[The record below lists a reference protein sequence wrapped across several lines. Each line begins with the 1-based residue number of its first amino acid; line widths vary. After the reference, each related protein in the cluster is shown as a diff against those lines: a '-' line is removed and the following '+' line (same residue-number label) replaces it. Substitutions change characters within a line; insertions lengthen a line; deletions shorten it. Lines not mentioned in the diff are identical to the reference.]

1 MTKFLKKPL
10 GEFVDKVENKVKDTT
25 NTLPPKQNRVA
36 TPAQLIQRA
45 KFKLIIGFMS
55 PLQSITRKYF
65 GENEDPKVR
74 ISKSISYQ
82 LKEAI
87 DEKDGVLELNYSKIV
102 ITKGVLFPVLVRKSI
117 IKNNQLKLTWVANS
131 GDGLSKATDRVT
143 VIMYSQRKSLFYIV
157 DGEANRGDEVLIAT
171 IPNGWLARDN
181 SVWLYFVDAD
191 NKHCST
197 SIYLGKL

>member
-1 MTKFLKKPL
+1 MTNFLNRSIIKPD
-10 GEFVDKVENKVKDTT
+10 GRVENKDRDTT
-25 NTLPPKQNRVA
+25 ENFPLKLKRIT
-36 TPAQLIQRA
+36 TPAQLIQRT
-45 KFKLIIGFMS
+45 KFKLIMQFMS
-55 PLQSITRKYF
+55 PLQAITRKYF
-65 GENEDPKVR
+65 GENETPKAR

-87 DEKDGVLELNYSKIV
+87 NEKDGVLELNYSKIV

>member
-102 ITKGVLFPVLVRKSI
+102 ITKGVLFPVLILKSVI
-117 IKNNQLKLTWVANS
+117 DNNELKLTWVSNS
-131 GDGLSKATDRVT
+131 GDGLAKATDRIT
-143 VIMYSQRKSLFYIV
+143 VVIYSESNAMFYIINSEATR
-157 DGEANRGDEVLIAT
+157 GEEALTIT
-171 IPNGWLARDN
+171 IPNGWTASDN
-181 SVWLYFVDAD
+181 SVWYYFIDED
-191 NKHCST
+191 NKYCST
-197 SIYLGKL
+197 SVYLGKL

>member
-1 MTKFLKKPL
+1 MTNFLNRSIIKPD
-10 GEFVDKVENKVKDTT
+10 GRVENKDRDTT
-25 NTLPPKQNRVA
+25 ENFPLKLKRIT
-36 TPAQLIQRA
+36 TPAQLIQRT
-45 KFKLIIGFMS
+45 KFKLIMQFMS
-55 PLQSITRKYF
+55 PLQAITRKYF
-65 GENEDPKVR
+65 GENETPKAR

-87 DEKDGVLELNYSKIV
+87 NEKDGVLELNYSKIV
-102 ITKGVLFPVLVRKSI
+102 ITKGVLSPVLVRKSI

-131 GDGLSKATDRVT
+131 GDGLSKSTDRVT

>member
-1 MTKFLKKPL
+1 MTNFLNRSIIKPD
-10 GEFVDKVENKVKDTT
+10 GRVENKDRDTT
-25 NTLPPKQNRVA
+25 ENFPLKLKRIT

>member
-1 MTKFLKKPL
+1 MTDFLNSPL
-10 GEFVDKVENKVKDTT
+10 MNLDDNVENKDRDTT
-25 NTLPPKQNRVA
+25 ENFSLRLKRIT
-36 TPAQLIQRA
+36 TPAQLKQRT

-87 DEKDGVLELNYSKIV
+87 NDKDGILELNYSKIV
-102 ITKGVLFPVLVRKSI
+102 IAKGVLFPVLIRKSI
-117 IKNNQLKLTWVANS
+117 IKNNQLKLTWVSNS
-131 GDGLSKATDRVT
+131 GDGLTKATDRVT
-143 VIMYSQRKSLFYIV
+143 VIMYSQSKTLFYIV
-157 DGEANRGDEVLIAT
+157 DGKATRSDEFLTAT